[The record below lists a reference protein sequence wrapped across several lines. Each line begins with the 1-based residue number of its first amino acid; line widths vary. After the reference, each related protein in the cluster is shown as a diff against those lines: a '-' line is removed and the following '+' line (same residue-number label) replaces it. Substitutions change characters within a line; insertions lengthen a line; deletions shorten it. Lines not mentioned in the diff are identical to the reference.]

1 MIGRYS
7 RPEMAEIWSE
17 EHKLRTWLKVEVLAC
32 EAWARLGK
40 IPAEAVEVIKKKAD
54 FSPERVA
61 EIEEVTRHD
70 VIAFLTAV
78 GERVGPESRFIH
90 FGLTSSDML
99 DTALSVNLCEASDI
113 IIKDLRKLM
122 GVLKRRAI
130 EHKDTVMIGRSHGV
144 HAEPITFGLK
154 MALWYAET
162 ARNLERMQRAK
173 ETVCFGKISGAVGTF
188 ANLDPAVEQ
197 YVCAKLGL
205 RPAPV
210 STQIIQRDRHAEF
223 LTTLAIVASSLD
235 KFATEIRHLQRT
247 EVLEA
252 EEFFEKGQKGS
263 SAMPHKRNPIRSENV
278 SGLARVVRANAMAA
292 LENIALWHE
301 RDISHSSAERV
312 IIPDSCIL
320 VDFMLDRL
328 TGVVDKL
335 LVYPENMKNNLQ
347 ITKGMISSESILLEL
362 VQKGLTREEAYKLVQ
377 RNAMKVWED
386 GADFREALLKDPEVA
401 SRLTE
406 QELESCFDLGHHL
419 RFVDEI
425 FQRADITGG

>member
-113 IIKDLRKLM
+113 IIEDLRKLM
-122 GVLKRRAI
+122 GVLKRRAV

-154 MALWYAET
+154 MALWYTET

-320 VDFMLDRL
+320 VDFMLARL